1 MGLAKRVSK
10 APRSNHSS
18 PRAAATGCVIHAYM
32 MMPGTSPPLKPYC
45 RARPSSWILFSGGSS
60 GVGALTWNSGR
71 TAPAARCSKLM
82 AVSSL
87 RPLHRAGDETVGEV
101 ATEHVVEEHGR
112 QGVDDGER
120 HEEIP
125 RGVVAGEEITHAHG
139 EGDGLL
145 ALKEEHGVEILVP
158 REEEGVSPDGDQRW
172 RDEGEVDAE
181 EHRDQPGAVHGR
193 RLVDLRGN
201 GLGVV
206 PQHPQGVGGGE
217 GGHGEDEGPVGV
229 EEIEVT
235 HDLEKRN
242 GEK

>member
-10 APRSNHSS
+10 APRSSHSS
-18 PRAAATGCVIHAYM
+18 PRVSATGCVIHAYM

-71 TAPAARCSKLM
+71 TAPAARWSKLM

-87 RPLHRAGDETVGEV
+87 GPLHRAGDETVGEV
-101 ATEHVVEEHGR
+101 ATEHVVEEHGW

-120 HEEIP
+120 HEEVP
-125 RGVVAGEEITHAHG
+125 RRVVAGEEVAHAHG
-139 EGDGLL
+139 ERDGLL
-145 ALKEEHGVEILVP
+145 ALEEEHGVEILVP
-158 REEEGVSPDGDQRW
+158 RVEEGVRPDGNQRR
-172 RDEGEVDAE
+172 RDERQVDTE
-181 EHRDQPGAVHGR
+181 EHRDEPRSVHGR

-206 PQHPQGVGGGE
+206 PQHPQGVGRGE
-217 GGHGEDEGPVGV
+217 GGHGEDQGPVGV
-229 EEIEVT
+229 EEIVVT
-235 HDLEKRN
+235 HDLEKRD